1 MKCFRK
7 FLFLLPLVMLGSCT
21 PEEEKSNPN
30 SNPLYINEDVY
41 SYSDV
46 KGKEILYSN
55 IFGIELDSY
64 YVYFFSKTCS
74 HCDNLKPFMVPKI
87 QDRKDIFIVEASEQV
102 VFLEDVSVTIGVS
115 SIENFGILGYP
126 SLVKIEEKVVTKNIA
141 GINPIKN
148 ELTN

>member
-1 MKCFRK
+1 
-7 FLFLLPLVMLGSCT
+7 MLGSCNK
-21 PEEEKSNPN
+21 EEEKTNPN
-30 SNPLYINEDVY
+30 YPSYTSVETY

-46 KGKEILYSN
+46 KDKEILYSN
-55 IFGIELDSY
+55 IFGIEQNSY
-64 YVYFFSKTCS
+64 YVYFYSRTCS
-74 HCDNLKPFMVPKI
+74 HCNDLKPFIIPKI
-87 QDRKDIFIVEASEQV
+87 IERNDIYLVEASEQV
-102 VFLEDVSVTIGVS
+102 VVLEDISVTVGVS

>member
-1 MKCFRK
+1 MRYFRK
-7 FLFLLPLVMLGSCT
+7 LLFLLPLLMLGSCNK
-21 PEEEKSNPN
+21 EEEKTNPN
-30 SNPLYINEDVY
+30 YPSYTSVETY

-46 KGKEILYSN
+46 KDKEILYSN
-55 IFGIELDSY
+55 IFGIEQNSY
-64 YVYFFSKTCS
+64 YVYFYSRTCS
-74 HCDNLKPFMVPKI
+74 HCNDLKPFIIPKI
-87 QDRKDIFIVEASEQV
+87 IERNDIYLVEASEQV
-102 VFLEDVSVTIGVS
+102 VVLEDISVTVGVS

>member
-1 MKCFRK
+1 
-7 FLFLLPLVMLGSCT
+7 MLGSCNK
-21 PEEEKSNPN
+21 EEEKTNPN
-30 SNPLYINEDVY
+30 YHSHTSVDIY

-46 KGKEILYSN
+46 KDKEILYSN
-55 IFGIELDSY
+55 IFGIEQSSY
-64 YVYFFSKTCS
+64 YVYFYSRTCS
-74 HCDNLKPFMVPKI
+74 HCNDLKPFIIPKI
-87 QDRKDIFIVEASEQV
+87 IERNDIYLVEASEQV
-102 VFLEDVSVTIGVS
+102 VILEDISVTIGVS

>member
-1 MKCFRK
+1 
-7 FLFLLPLVMLGSCT
+7 MLGSCNK
-21 PEEEKSNPN
+21 EEEKTNPN
-30 SNPLYINEDVY
+30 YPSYSSGETY

-46 KGKEILYSN
+46 KDKELLYSN
-55 IFGIELDSY
+55 IFGIEQSSY
-64 YVYFFSKTCS
+64 YVYFYSRTCS
-74 HCDNLKPFMVPKI
+74 HCSDLKSFIIPKI
-87 QDRKDIFIVEASEQV
+87 KERSDIYLVEASGQV
-102 VFLEDVSVTIGVS
+102 AILEDVSITIGVS

>member
-1 MKCFRK
+1 MRYFRK
-7 FLFLLPLVMLGSCT
+7 LLFLLPLLMLGSCNK
-21 PEEEKSNPN
+21 EDEKTKPN
-30 SNPLYINEDVY
+30 YPSYTNVDIY

-46 KGKEILYSN
+46 KDKEILYSN
-55 IFGIELDSY
+55 IFGIEQSSY
-64 YVYFFSKTCS
+64 YVYFYSRTCS
-74 HCDNLKPFMVPKI
+74 HCNDLKPFIIPMIV
-87 QDRKDIFIVEASEQV
+87 DRNDIYLVEASEQV
-102 VFLEDVSVTIGVS
+102 VILEDVSITIGVS

>member
-1 MKCFRK
+1 
-7 FLFLLPLVMLGSCT
+7 MLGSCNK
-21 PEEEKSNPN
+21 EEEKTNPN
-30 SNPLYINEDVY
+30 YPSYTSVDTY

-46 KGKEILYSN
+46 KDKEILYSN
-55 IFGIELDSY
+55 IFGMEQSNY
-64 YVYFFSKTCS
+64 YVYFYSRTCS
-74 HCDNLKPFMVPKI
+74 HCNDLKPFIIPKI
-87 QDRKDIFIVEASEQV
+87 IERNDIYLVEASEQV
-102 VFLEDVSVTIGVS
+102 VILEDISVTIGVS

>member
-1 MKCFRK
+1 MRYFRK
-7 FLFLLPLVMLGSCT
+7 LLFLLPLLMLGSCNK
-21 PEEEKSNPN
+21 EEEKTNPN
-30 SNPLYINEDVY
+30 YPSYTSVETY

-46 KGKEILYSN
+46 KDKEILYSN
-55 IFGIELDSY
+55 IFGMEQNSY
-64 YVYFFSKTCS
+64 YVYFYSRTCS
-74 HCDNLKPFMVPKI
+74 HCNDLKPFIIPKI
-87 QDRKDIFIVEASEQV
+87 IERNDIYLVEASEQV
-102 VFLEDVSVTIGVS
+102 VILEDISVTIGVS